1 MPDLLVALVVA
12 GGAIGIACSLA
23 QVVSSLRSQRRPR
36 VQVLGVEQV
45 RHEMRVLGGRRW
57 IRWAGTD
64 EWMEVRP

>member
-1 MPDLLVALVVA
+1 MPDLLVALVV
-12 GGAIGIACSLA
+12 GGGLLGIACSLA
-23 QVVSSLRSQRRPR
+23 QVVASLRSPRRPR

-64 EWMEVRP
+64 EWVEVQQ